1 MMKEKTARS
10 KVRPKQLVRSLE
22 VEGCVREGDMGT
34 WLQSGM
40 CLSRRIDST
49 DSYVYI
55 SDLICVDIRF
65 NLCRYKI

>member
-55 SDLICVDIRF
+55 YI
-65 NLCRYKI
+65 